1 MKDYTEF
8 QFGWLIFAITIP
20 TQILITYLY
29 LNDLGDRPIG
39 LTGFIIASS
48 VFILVYL
55 LFYGMATK
63 ISDGVI
69 TIAFG
74 IGLIRKRIVLKRI
87 STIEVIKTPWYYGY
101 GIRFIPNGVLYNVSG
116 TDGVEIKFNST
127 ERVVRIGTKDSIK
140 LKQQIEKRL

>member
-1 MKDYTEF
+1 MKDYKEF
-8 QFGWLIFAITIP
+8 QFGWLIFVVTIP

-29 LNDLGDRPIG
+29 LNGLGDRPIE
-39 LTGFIIASS
+39 LTGFVIASS

-63 ISDGVI
+63 ISDDVI

-74 IGLIRKRIVLKRI
+74 IGLIRKRIALKRI
-87 STIEVIKTPWYYGY
+87 SMVEVIKTPWYYGY
-101 GIRFIPNGVLYNVSG
+101 GIRFIPNGMLYNISG
-116 TDGVEIKFNST
+116 MDGIEIKFNNT
-127 ERVVRIGTKDSIK
+127 VRVVRIGTKDSIK

>member
-8 QFGWLIFAITIP
+8 QFGWLIFAVTIP

-39 LTGFIIASS
+39 LTGFVIASS

-74 IGLIRKRIVLKRI
+74 AGLIRKRIVLKRI
-87 STIEVIKTPWYYGY
+87 STVEAIKTPWYYGY
-101 GIRFIPNGVLYNVSG
+101 GIRFIPNGMLYNISG
-116 TDGVEIKFNST
+116 TDGVELKFNDL
-127 ERVVRIGTKDSIK
+127 ERVVRIGTKDSTK
-140 LKQQIEKRL
+140 LKEEIAKRI